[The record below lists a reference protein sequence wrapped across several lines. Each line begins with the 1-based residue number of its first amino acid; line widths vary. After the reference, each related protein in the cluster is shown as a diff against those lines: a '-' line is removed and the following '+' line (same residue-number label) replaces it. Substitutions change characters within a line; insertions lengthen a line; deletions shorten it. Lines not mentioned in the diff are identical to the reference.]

1 MHERVFNRH
10 LPGSSQQVYLKDLE
24 SSNGTY
30 LNGER
35 VTKPTELQD
44 GMTIDFGVVVY
55 DEDGETV
62 KHDKVSAII
71 RLVERDLEMEILPD
85 VSSTMPDLCN

>member
-1 MHERVFNRH
+1 M
-10 LPGSSQQVYLKDLE
+10 YLKDLE

-30 LNGER
+30 LSGER

-71 RLVERDLEMEILPD
+71 RLIEKDLEMEILPD
-85 VSSTMPDLCN
+85 VSCIAAYLAL